1 MRGAERPCRAV
12 PFAVRALL
20 LLALIVQ
27 LYAGSQ
33 RATPTAMAVGL
44 PSAPPVTTLRVLA
57 LGEPAVLA
65 RLLMLWLQAFDYQP
79 GLSIAFRALDYSR
92 LENWLDRALELDPA
106 LQYPLL
112 AAVRLYGEVADPAR
126 QRRMIGFVQ
135 RHFAAD
141 PVRRWPWMTHAV
153 YLAKHRL
160 HDLDLALAL
169 AAELAAELAAV
180 PVHPAIPSWAR
191 QMPIFVLED
200 MGELEGA
207 KVLLGGL
214 LASGEISDPH
224 ERWFLSQ
231 RLAELEAR
239 SADGGAQPG
248 LRASP
253 DDPVN
258 E

>member
-1 MRGAERPCRAV
+1 MRVGERPWRAV
-12 PFAVRALL
+12 PFAVRGLL
-20 LLALIVQ
+20 LFALAAQ

-33 RATPTAMAVGL
+33 RAAPTALAVDL
-44 PSAPPVTTLRVLA
+44 PHAPPATTLHVLA
-57 LGEPAVLA
+57 LGEPVVLA

-92 LENWLDRALELDPA
+92 LEIWLDRTLELDPA

-112 AAVRLYGEVADPAR
+112 AAVRLYGEVADPDR
-126 QRRMIGFVQ
+126 QRRMISFVQ

-141 PVRRWPWMTHAV
+141 PLHRWPWMTHAV

-169 AAELAAELAAV
+169 AAELAAV
-180 PVHPAIPSWAR
+180 PADPAIPTWAR
-191 QMPIFVLED
+191 QMHIFVLED
-200 MGELEGA
+200 LGELESA

-214 LASGEISDPH
+214 LESGEITDPH
-224 ERWFLSQ
+224 EQWFLSQ
-231 RLAELEAR
+231 RLQEIEAR
-239 SADGGAQPG
+239 SDEGRHQPG
-248 LRASP
+248 SATPAADPAS
-253 DDPVN
+253 